1 MAANDLQPI
10 TPATKLIFDTEG
22 NLVGIQN
29 PRASGADFIPSNDGS
44 FTVASQAT
52 AEAGLDNVEGITSL
66 RAKQSILANA
76 RSTLLTGL
84 STASFADLLSSD
96 TFITAFGK
104 IQAKWNNITVYVRAV
119 SMSGIDLLTRAKVA
133 AGSTVL
139 QAIGYLQAQ
148 LDSPYGAFTTIASST
163 TPAIGA
169 AATPSI
175 YITGTTTITGFDN
188 APIVGAARLVRFA
201 GALTLTH
208 SASLILLG
216 GMDRTTAAGD
226 QSTFVYESTGVWREV
241 SASIAAQV
249 PGTGSGSFNVATQ
262 AEAEGG
268 SNNTNGLTPL
278 RGVQMLNA
286 NFGAAATL
294 SNFLSG
300 YAQAAVDRLAG
311 VVNTFL
317 KADGNTYVTP
327 RVLHLSTPGIPV
339 TMPASTFGA
348 TPTVSN
354 NGGFLQL
361 TGAGVHGFGTS
372 GTHPSGA
379 IDRYILITTSSGV
392 PSGLYKIRSLDSTSA
407 LTLQVSH
414 TATTVTGV
422 ARVGTGE
429 VVVLVPTIPAGF
441 MQPEAELDIKLKLR
455 MSNTANNKTLK
466 LWAGC
471 TQTVG
476 ASGFVTEGTAI
487 PVVSGGP
494 MVSGGTDL
502 WNAATI
508 YASVEMQPINAT
520 LWNDN
525 GTIQTD
531 PVVGS
536 TRVSGGAVT
545 ITSDWKLALTCTFAT
560 ANEYLLI
567 EFVKISLVT
576 KA

>member
-1 MAANDLQPI
+1 MAAYDLQPI
-10 TPATKLIFDTEG
+10 TPQTKMIFDAEG
-22 NLVGIQN
+22 NLVGFQN
-29 PRASGADFIPSNDGS
+29 PRATGSDLIPSNDGS

-66 RAKQSILANA
+66 RAKQAITAQA
-76 RSTLLTGL
+76 TAVPLTGITFP
-84 STASFADLLSSD
+84 SFSDVTASD
-96 TFITAFGK
+96 TIRSAIAK
-104 IQAKWNNITVYVRAV
+104 LQAKFNNLSVYVRAIT
-119 SMSGIDLLTRAKVA
+119 MSGIDLVTRAKVA

-148 LDSPYGAFTTIASST
+148 IDAPWGAFTTIASST

-188 APIVGAARLVRFA
+188 APIIGAQRLVRFA

-216 GMDRTTAAGD
+216 GTDRTTAAGD
-226 QSTFVYESTGVWREV
+226 QSLFVYESTGVWREIN
-241 SASIAAQV
+241 ATIAAQV

-262 AEAEGG
+262 AEAEGA

-278 RGVQMLNA
+278 RGRQMLDA
-286 NFGAAATL
+286 NFAASATL

-311 VVNTFL
+311 IVNTFL

-327 RVLHLSTPGIPV
+327 RALHLSTPGIPV

-348 TPTVSN
+348 TPSVAN

-361 TGAGVHGFGTS
+361 TGAGIHGFGTS

-407 LTLQVSH
+407 LTLQVSY

-466 LWAGC
+466 LYAGC
-471 TQTVG
+471 AQTLG

-494 MVSGGTDL
+494 MVTGGGDL
-502 WNAATI
+502 WGGATV

-520 LWNDN
+520 LWNDA

-536 TRVSGGAVT
+536 ARVSGQAVT

-567 EFVKISLVT
+567 EFVKITLVT